1 MITLISPTKT
11 MVESPLNYHQVPIFN
26 KESLLIFNELNQL
39 DFNQAK
45 KVYKASDKIV
55 YKSLEMINNYHP
67 CGAAIFSFKGAS
79 FKSMNVDSWSKTDLE
94 YANTHLIIL
103 SSLFGLH
110 KPFDTI
116 APYRLDY
123 LSDIS
128 IDLYDYWTEYVTA
141 YINSLQM
148 PIINLASKEYSN
160 SVDFSK
166 IDGPVINIE
175 FKEFD
180 GVKYTAKSTYVKS
193 ARGAF
198 VQEIIKNKVR
208 TVNALKSI
216 SVHGY
221 EFQHDLSNDSSLV
234 YIHST
239 NQLEMQ
245 KV

>member
-94 YANTHLIIL
+94 YANAHLIIL

-123 LSDIS
+123 LSAIS
-128 IDLYDYWTEYVTA
+128 IDLYNYWTDYVTE
-141 YINSLQM
+141 YINSLQL
-148 PIINLASKEYSN
+148 PVVNLASKEYSN

-175 FKEFD
+175 FREFD

-198 VQEIIKNKVR
+198 VQEIVKNKVS

-216 SVHGY
+216 SVNGY
-221 EFQHDLSNDSSLV
+221 KFQRDLSNDSTFV

-239 NQLEMQ
+239 N
-245 KV
+245 